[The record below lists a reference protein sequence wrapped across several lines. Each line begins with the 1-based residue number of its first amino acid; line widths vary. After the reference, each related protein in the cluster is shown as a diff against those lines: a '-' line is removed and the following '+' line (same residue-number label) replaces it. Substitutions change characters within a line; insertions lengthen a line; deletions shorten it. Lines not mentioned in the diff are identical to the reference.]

1 MSLRTRG
8 KNLRLG
14 TAFLLVILAAVLV
27 STGGCGEGIIGKDGS
42 KVGSSSIKAGRATSG
57 GRQSGLKDVGSQ
69 TTGKGSKSSS
79 EPDKMAARVLAQEN
93 APLRSNVTGKDASHP
108 GKRSVPLGRTLLAG
122 KRDPSDGV
130 LKGHRIVAFYGT
142 PLSPQMGVL
151 GEHGP
156 GQTMRHL
163 KKQTRA
169 YSAADPEHPA
179 VPAIELISSVAQQA
193 PGSQGLYVSPLSPAT
208 IERYARLAR
217 ENHAL
222 LILDIQPGRD
232 SVMDEVRA
240 LEPFLR
246 LPYVHLAIDT
256 EYHVGP
262 GQIPGKDLGHM
273 DGSEIEQAVK
283 YLNQLVEKENIPD
296 KVVLVHQFQE
306 GVVSNKHLIKPTRH
320 VEVVLNAD
328 GFGKAQDKLAK
339 YRILVRQEPIQY
351 GGFKLFYGQDAP
363 LLSPKQVV
371 RMDPAPAVVDY
382 Q

>member
-1 MSLRTRG
+1 MSLRARG
-8 KNLRLG
+8 KNRRLG
-14 TAFLLVILAAVLV
+14 AAFLLMVMAAFLI
-27 STGGCGEGIIGKDGS
+27 SAGGCGEGIVGKDGS
-42 KVGSSSIKAGRATSG
+42 KVGSSSVETGRGTSG
-57 GRQSGLKDVGSQ
+57 GTQGSVKGLGSQ
-69 TTGKGSKSSS
+69 TTRKSRKNGSES
-79 EPDKMAARVLAQEN
+79 DKMAARILAQEN
-93 APLRSNVTGKDASHP
+93 APLRSNVTGKHASHP

-122 KRDPSDGV
+122 KRDLSHGV

-151 GEHGP
+151 GEHDP
-156 GQTMRHL
+156 KQTMRHL

-169 YSAADPEHPA
+169 YSTADPEHPA

-193 PGSQGLYVSPLSPAT
+193 PGPQGLYVSPLSPTT

-217 ENHAL
+217 ENHVL

-232 SVMDEVRA
+232 SVMDEVKT
-240 LEPFLR
+240 LEPFLK

-262 GQIPGKDLGHM
+262 GQVPGKDLGHV

-283 YLNQLVEKENIPD
+283 YLNRLVEKENIPD
-296 KVVLVHQFQE
+296 KVILVHQFQQ